1 MTIEEQAAADLRQL
15 IALADAVILVAQQR
29 TGTGQVDVL
38 TKRHSELYET
48 IRTKSATD
56 AAYSKAYLEAW
67 SVRPPR

>member
-48 IRTKSATD
+48 IRTQSATD
-56 AAYSKAYLEAW
+56 AAYSRAYRQAW
-67 SVRPPR
+67 SDARR